1 MRISYDPETD
11 IAMCQVSKKKIV
23 HAEEYG
29 PLIVHFDNG
38 NRAVLLEIQDA
49 SRFIGELARLA
60 LQAKGHRT
68 HPVEI

>member
-11 IAMCQVSKKKIV
+11 IAMCQVSRNRIV
-23 HAEEYG
+23 HAEENG
-29 PLIVHFDNG
+29 PLIVHFDSG

-68 HPVEI
+68 HPVKI